1 MDNAFNQLMNEISL
15 ITSEISLNKSQ
26 RTNSTSSLLST
37 TLENTLDNCDSLK
50 IVEATSLKVPLKTRE
65 KSILRIEDKSEAA
78 KNYTNSV
85 YEKILDKYLNK
96 SFMGDRPDLKID
108 TQFEDLLCVRK

>member
-1 MDNAFNQLMNEISL
+1 MSEISL

-37 TLENTLDNCDSLK
+37 TLENTLDNYDSLK
-50 IVEATSLKVPLKTRE
+50 IVETTPKVLFRTRE
-65 KSILRIEDKSEAA
+65 KSMLSIEDKSEAA
-78 KNYTNSV
+78 KSYTNSV

-96 SFMGDRPDLKID
+96 SFMSDRPDLKID
-108 TQFEDLLCVRK
+108 TQFEDFVCVRK